1 MSQYPR
7 SQLNLVAWRAAW
19 LIAAALPV
27 FAAAPL
33 RIVSTAPSFTET
45 LFAIGAGDRVVGVST
60 YCHFPAAVDALPR
73 VGSYLQPNIE
83 AIARLRPD
91 LVLVH
96 ADLPAAIARLNGL
109 GIATLAL
116 RNTSLE
122 DTMQSIR
129 SIGEAAGLASAG
141 LALQQS
147 IRAKL
152 GALEKRSA
160 GKPTRTLLFVVGRTP
175 ARLDG
180 MIAVGRGSFLNDLI
194 RIAGGRNILFDSPV
208 TYPKISL
215 EAVLRLT
222 PDVIVD
228 MGDMAA
234 TTGVTEGHRLSVIKL
249 WETHPE
255 VKAVASKKVF
265 AVAADIFVVPGPR
278 VVEAAEAFAAML
290 K

>member
-1 MSQYPR
+1 MDQQR
-7 SQLNLVAWRAAW
+7 SFHPRAASWCALW
-19 LIAAALPV
+19 LIASSIPAL
-27 FAAAPL
+27 AAPQ

-83 AIARLRPD
+83 TIARLRPD

-96 ADLPAAIARLNGL
+96 SDLPAAIAHLNGL
-109 GIATLAL
+109 GIKTLAL

-129 SIGEAAGLASAG
+129 AIGEATGLGAAGV
-141 LALQQS
+141 ALEKD

-152 GALEKRSA
+152 SALEKRSA
-160 GKPTRTLLFVVGRTP
+160 GRPLRTLMFVVGRTP

-180 MIAVGRGSFLNDLI
+180 MIAVGRGSYLNELI
-194 RIAGGRNILFDSPV
+194 RIAGGRNVLFDSPV

-215 EAVLRLT
+215 EAVLRLA

-234 TTGVTEGHRLSVIKL
+234 TTGVTEAHRQSVVKL
-249 WETHPE
+249 WETQPT
-255 VKAVASKKVF
+255 VKAVAAKKVF

>member
-1 MSQYPR
+1 M
-7 SQLNLVAWRAAW
+7 AWRAAW

-96 ADLPAAIARLNGL
+96 ADLPAAIAQLNGL

-160 GKPTRTLLFVVGRTP
+160 GKPARTLLFVVGRTP

>member
-1 MSQYPR
+1 MSQTHVSAFR
-7 SQLNLVAWRAAW
+7 AISWRRIALLATSALAW
-19 LIAAALPV
+19 
-27 FAAAPL
+27 AAPQ

-45 LFAIGAGDRVVGVST
+45 LFAVGAGPQVVGVST

-96 ADLPAAIARLNGL
+96 SDLPAAVAQLNGL
-109 GIATLAL
+109 GIKTLAL

-122 DTMQSIR
+122 DTLQSIR
-129 SIGEAAGLASAG
+129 TIGEAAGRAG
-141 LALQQS
+141 AGAELEKS

-152 GALEKRSA
+152 SALEQRSA
-160 GKPTRTLLFVVGRTP
+160 RKPARTLLFVVGRTP

-180 MIAVGRGSFLNDLI
+180 MIAVGRGSYLNELI
-194 RIAGGRNILFDSPV
+194 RIAGGRNVLSDSPV

-215 EAVLRLT
+215 EAVLRLA

-234 TTGVTEGHRLSVIKL
+234 TTGVTEAHRQSVVQL
-249 WETHPE
+249 WATQPA
-255 VKAVASKKVF
+255 VKAVGAKKVF

-290 K
+290 Q